1 MGGSVAGLIA
11 SLAFSSRPCIH
22 FAVWL
27 RPVIE
32 SAGDAFLIVA
42 FVMSALALASLVSVV
57 LAGRSLA
64 PV

>member
-1 MGGSVAGLIA
+1 M
-11 SLAFSSRPCIH
+11 
-22 FAVWL
+22 
-27 RPVIE
+27 E